1 MLEYSNGNWSHVGDL
16 SISRY
21 NHAIL
26 TIGPQQLP
34 CLSGGMLQWKVKRFG
49 INRRKETEGGGVV
62 KCSIEFYMRLFS
74 ALAAA
79 APDSG
84 KLAPASTPPV
94 NQLRCKRDIFLY
106 DVN

>member
-1 MLEYSNGNWSHVGDL
+1 MKTTVWYLLV
-16 SISRY
+16 I
-21 NHAIL
+21 
-26 TIGPQQLP
+26 
-34 CLSGGMLQWKVKRFG
+34 CLIKVKEMVNYIFA
-49 INRRKETEGGGVV
+49 V

-84 KLAPASTPPV
+84 RLAPASTTPV